1 MVIFPHKWGESDEA
15 QMGLSDFFKFS
26 PTCGENE
33 IGTNFVQTYR
43 FFRQQVGESLLKE
56 KENGI
61 NDINDS

>member
-1 MVIFPHKWGESDEA
+1 
-15 QMGLSDFFKFS
+15 MGLSDFFKFS